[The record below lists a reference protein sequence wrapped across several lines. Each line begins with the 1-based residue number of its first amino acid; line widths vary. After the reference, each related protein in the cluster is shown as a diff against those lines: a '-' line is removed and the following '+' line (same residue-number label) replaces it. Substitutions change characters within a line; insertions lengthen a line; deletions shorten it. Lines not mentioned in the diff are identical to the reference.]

1 MKPPPWGRPLRR
13 VQRAEKVDLPPR
25 QWPAAVPAVRQ
36 LLDDGLDL
44 GSLTVLVG
52 ENGSGKSTIVEA
64 LADKLD
70 LDAEGGDTVTTFV
83 KDRAD
88 TALAD
93 ALVLA
98 RGPRRP
104 SMRYFLR
111 AESFFNV
118 ARHVDEHPEALA
130 GLYGGRPLHGM
141 SHGESFLRLATE
153 RFLPDGLLVLD
164 EPEAALS
171 PQGVLALMRRLRE
184 LELDGAQV
192 VAATH
197 SPVLLAYP
205 GARLYELSDR
215 GIDEVAW
222 EDTDH
227 VRLLR
232 AFLDAPERFLRELFA

>member
-1 MKPPPWGRPLRR
+1 MAAIPLLRSVRLDPAR
-13 VQRAEKVDLPPR
+13 VADPEAFPFAL
-25 QWPAAVPAVRQ
+25 PAVQ
-36 LLDDGLDL
+36 ALAGGLDL
-44 GSLTVLVG
+44 SAGVTLLVG

-64 LADKLD
+64 LADKLG
-70 LDAEGGDTVTTFV
+70 LDAEGGDTDTTLV
-83 KDRAD
+83 EDRAD
-88 TALAD
+88 SPLAD

-104 SMRYFLR
+104 SMRFFLR

-118 ARHVDEHPEALA
+118 ARHVDAHPGALE

-141 SHGESFLRLATE
+141 SHGESFLRLAAE

-171 PQGVLALMRRLRE
+171 PQGVLTLMRRLRE

-197 SPVLLAYP
+197 SPILLAYP

>member
-1 MKPPPWGRPLRR
+1 VTLF
-13 VQRAEKVDLPPR
+13 
-25 QWPAAVPAVRQ
+25 
-36 LLDDGLDL
+36 
-44 GSLTVLVG
+44 VG

-70 LDAEGGDTVTTFV
+70 LDSEGGDTVTTYV
-83 KDRAD
+83 KEASD

-104 SMRYFLR
+104 SMRFFLR
-111 AESFFNV
+111 AESFVNV
-118 ARHVDEHPEALA
+118 ARHVDAHPGALES
-130 GLYGGRPLHGM
+130 LYGGRPLHGM
-141 SHGESFLRLATE
+141 SHGESFLAVAVE
-153 RFLPDGLLVLD
+153 RFMPDGLLLLD

-171 PQGVLALMRRLRE
+171 PQGMLSLMRRLRE

-197 SPVLLAYP
+197 SPLLLAYP
-205 GARLYELSDR
+205 GARIYELSDR
-215 GIDEVAW
+215 GIEAVAW
-222 EDTDH
+222 EDVEH

-232 AFLDAPERFLRELFA
+232 AFLDAPDRFLRELFA